1 MTPTHGKVLRVAALL
16 TAFCVAQVYVLAGP
30 VAGAPAVF
38 QPQTG
43 GTLKTTDNRP
53 VLVNGNSV
61 KGGTTVLP
69 NSSVETPAGVGAT
82 VQLGFAE
89 VIISPGSE
97 LVLDFTPGK
106 DVTVTLK
113 RGCVVIKTQG
123 DAQGTIVRPDGTTV
137 ATGEGRVANACDRE
151 GAVAPVATQGGAVGG
166 AASGIGG
173 ISNAVFSVLI
183 VSASVIS
190 IGTIALVTRGDNPSP
205 SNP

>member
-1 MTPTHGKVLRVAALL
+1 MSPTHGKILRVAALL
-16 TAFCVAQVYVLAGP
+16 TAFCVAQVYVFAGP
-30 VAGAPAVF
+30 VGGAPAV

-61 KGGTTVLP
+61 RGGTTVLP

-89 VIISPGSE
+89 VDISPGSE

-137 ATGEGRVANACDRE
+137 ATGEGRVANACDRV
-151 GAVAPVATQGGAVGG
+151 GAVAPVATAGGPVAGVGVVSGPALALLLISAGAVTFG
-166 AASGIGG
+166 AL
-173 ISNAVFSVLI
+173 AV
-183 VSASVIS
+183 A
-190 IGTIALVTRGDNPSP
+190 ARGFNPSP